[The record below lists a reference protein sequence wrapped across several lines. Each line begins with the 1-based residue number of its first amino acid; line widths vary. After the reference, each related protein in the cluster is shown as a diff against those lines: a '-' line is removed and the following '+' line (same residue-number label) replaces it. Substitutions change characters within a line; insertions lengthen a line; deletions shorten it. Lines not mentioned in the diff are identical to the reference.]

1 VQHSVRVL
9 LTGVVL
15 LLGSMALD
23 LAGASAQSAVV
34 LVASF
39 TLAIAGALIAIRGLV
54 EFIGERV

>member
-1 VQHSVRVL
+1 
-9 LTGVVL
+9 
-15 LLGSMALD
+15 MALD

>member
-1 VQHSVRVL
+1 MQHSVRVL